1 LGFNFHTVKIASGDS
16 SSEGKGTSTVTGD
29 TIDERQNFKSYKSL
43 SCEAKNEICF
53 KSSQETLSKGFY
65 PQHLHATHLHATH
78 LHATHSH
85 ATHFRLC
92 FASDYK
98 LLRFVNKYTSSF
110 IFPRIN

>member
-1 LGFNFHTVKIASGDS
+1 MGFNFHTVKIASGDS

-29 TIDERQNFKSYKSL
+29 TIDEGQNFKSYKSL

-78 LHATHSH
+78 SH